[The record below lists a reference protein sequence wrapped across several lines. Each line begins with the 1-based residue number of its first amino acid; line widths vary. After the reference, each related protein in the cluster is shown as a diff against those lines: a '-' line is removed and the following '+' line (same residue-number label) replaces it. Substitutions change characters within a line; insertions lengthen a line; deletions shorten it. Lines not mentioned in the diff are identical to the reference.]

1 MAKPK
6 IWFNGRLI
14 GWNDSKIHLTSYSL
28 HYGAAAFEGIR
39 FYQTKKG
46 ITLFRLKDHIKRL
59 LKSAEI
65 LGMNIRYS
73 QKELEKSAKLTVKAS
88 GMKSGYLRP
97 IIFYGESKLFVHAKD
112 SRVNIAMI
120 ILPWEKYL
128 QNNSVRVMIS
138 KYIRIHPKSVPMEA
152 KISGYYVNSLFAIL
166 DARKNGYD
174 EALLLDHKGY
184 VAEGPAENFFI
195 VKNNVLMTPQLGN
208 ILPGITRDSIIEI
221 AKDNG
226 IGVIEKNLKP
236 EDAKNS
242 DEAFFTGTGAE
253 ITPIVQIGKSMIGNG
268 KIGLMTQ
275 KLAGLF
281 GDAVSGKNM
290 KYEKWLDYV

>member
-6 IWFNGRLI
+6 IWFNGKLI
-14 GWNDSKIHLTSYSL
+14 DWNNSKIHLASYSL

-39 FYQTKKG
+39 FYKTNEG
-46 ITLFRLKDHIKRL
+46 IALFRLKDHINRL
-59 LKSAEI
+59 MKSAEI
-65 LGMNIRYS
+65 LGMNIRYN
-73 QKELEKSAKLTVKAS
+73 QKELEKSAKMTVKAS
-88 GMKSGYLRP
+88 RMKSGYLRP

-112 SRVNIAMI
+112 SNVNIAMI
-120 ILPWEKYL
+120 ILPWKRYL
-128 QNNSVRVMIS
+128 QNNSVKVMIS
-138 KYIRIHPKSVPMEA
+138 RYIRLHPNSVPMGA
-152 KISGYYVNSLFAIL
+152 KISGYYVNSLLAIL

-174 EALLLDHKGY
+174 EALLLDYDGN

-195 VKNNVLMTPQLGN
+195 VKNNILITPQLGN

-226 IGVIEKNLKP
+226 MVVAEKNIKP
-236 EDAKNS
+236 EEAKNS

-253 ITPIVQIGKSMIGNG
+253 ITPIVQIDKSVIGNG
-268 KIGLMTQ
+268 KIGLLTK

-281 GDAVSGKNM
+281 EDAVSGKNR

>member
-46 ITLFRLKDHIKRL
+46 IALFRLKDHIKRL

-174 EALLLDHKGY
+174 EALLLDHNGY

-226 IGVIEKNLKP
+226 IEVIEKNLKP